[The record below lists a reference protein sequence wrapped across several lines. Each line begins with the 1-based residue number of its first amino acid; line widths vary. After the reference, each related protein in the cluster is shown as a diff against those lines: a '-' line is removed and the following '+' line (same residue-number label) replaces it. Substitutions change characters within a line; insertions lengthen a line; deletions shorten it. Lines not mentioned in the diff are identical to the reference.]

1 MTDSAATVASD
12 RATLDELLVVLMAKL
27 LSYRL
32 AVDSLKYLAEVVMM
46 MFSQPIIFQIIQSYK
61 CT

>member
-1 MTDSAATVASD
+1 MTDSAATVVSD